1 MIATAANKVLPS
13 PLAVYDY
20 PCQGNKIQPE
30 PLVLLHGWGSD
41 SRIWQTLLPEL
52 TQHLHVMAI
61 DLPGFGQSLPL
72 GQDVPLDKQGI
83 EHYLDAIGAVLPA
96 RCTLL
101 GWSLGGMLATMLTS
115 RYPERFNSLI
125 TIASNGCFVQQPN
138 WSCAMPA
145 QTFDAF
151 FELFQQQPALCL
163 KRFHGLQCRG
173 DKMERPL
180 LKTLRETFNHVPEA
194 PDDSCWRRGLELL
207 SEIDNRKALQS
218 LKVRGLHIYGDTDQL
233 VPVAA
238 ACDIK
243 ALNHSQQ
250 VEILENTAHV
260 PQLSC
265 PEQLASKIC
274 AFLRE
279 GRYHLDKQRVADSFS
294 RAASSYDS
302 VARLQRQ
309 VGQRLIEALPDIDP
323 SLEQLDQCDAF
334 KIIDLGCGT
343 GYFTEQLAKKYP
355 FADITGIDLALG
367 MLDFASSE
375 RDMPATWLCGDAED
389 IPLADNSVDLIFS
402 NLAFQWCE
410 QLPVLASEIVRVLKP
425 GGVIAF
431 TSLGQKTLFELR
443 ESWAAVDDYVHVNRF
458 LEANH
463 WQDVFTKAGMVF
475 QNFETDTCLLP
486 YRDLRHLT
494 SELKGLGAHNVNVGQ
509 NRGLTGREHIRKLV
523 SVYEKYRNPQGELPA
538 TWEVIYGVAHCNV

>member
-1 MIATAANKVLPS
+1 QS
-13 PLAVYDY
+13 PA
-20 PCQGNKIQPE
+20 PE
-30 PLVLLHGWGSD
+30 QD
-41 SRIWQTLLPEL
+41 S
-52 TQHLHVMAI
+52 I
-61 DLPGFGQSLPL
+61 D
-72 GQDVPLDKQGI
+72 
-83 EHYLDAIGAVLPA
+83 HYLDAISAVLPA

-145 QTFDAF
+145 QTFDEF
-151 FELFQQQPALCL
+151 FKLFQQQPALCL

-173 DKMERPL
+173 DKMERSL
-180 LKTLRETFNHVPEA
+180 LKTLRETFHHVAEA
-194 PDDSCWRRGLELL
+194 PSDSSWRRGLELL
-207 SEIDNRKALQS
+207 SEIDNREALQS
-218 LKVRGLHIYGDTDQL
+218 LKVRGLHIYGDADQL
-233 VPVAA
+233 VPVAVA
-238 ACDIK
+238 SDVK

-250 VEILENTAHV
+250 VEVLENTAHV

-265 PEQLASKIC
+265 PEQLASIIC
-274 AFLRE
+274 TFLRE

-302 VARLQRQ
+302 AARLQRQ
-309 VGQRLIEALPDIDP
+309 VGRRLIEALPDNCS
-323 SLEQLDQCDAF
+323 SLEQPDQCDAF

-343 GYFTEQLAKKYP
+343 GYFTEQLDKKYP
-355 FADITGIDLALG
+355 SADITGIDLAQG

-375 RDMPATWLCGDAED
+375 HDMPVTWLCGDAEN
-389 IPLADNSVDLIFS
+389 IPLAGNSVDLIFS

-410 QLPVLASEIVRVLKP
+410 QLPMLASEIVRVLKP
-425 GGVIAF
+425 GGLIAF

-443 ESWAAVDDYVHVNRF
+443 ESWAAVDDYVHVNHF

-463 WQDVFTKAGMVF
+463 WQAVFTKAGMVF
-475 QNFETDTCLLP
+475 QSFETDTCLLA

-494 SELKGLGAHNVNVGQ
+494 NELKGLGAHNVNVGQ

-523 SVYEKYRNPQGELPA
+523 SAYEKFRNPQGELPA
-538 TWEVIYGVAHCNV
+538 TWEVIYGVARCHV

>member
-13 PLAVYDY
+13 QLAVYDY
-20 PCQGNKIQPE
+20 PCQGNQIQPE

-41 SRIWQTLLPEL
+41 SRIWQTILPEL
-52 TQHLHVMAI
+52 TKHMHVMAI

-72 GQDVPLDKQGI
+72 GQDVPLEKQGI
-83 EHYLDAIGAVLPA
+83 EHYLDAISAVLPT

-138 WSCAMPA
+138 WPCAMPA
-145 QTFDAF
+145 QTFDEF
-151 FELFQQQPALCL
+151 FQLFQQQPALCL

-173 DKMERPL
+173 DKMERSL
-180 LKTLRETFNHVPEA
+180 LKTLRETFNHAAKA
-194 PDDSCWRRGLELL
+194 PNDSCWRRGLELL
-207 SEIDNRKALQS
+207 SELDNREALQS
-218 LKVRGLHIYGDTDQL
+218 LKVRGLHIYGGADQL
-233 VPVAA
+233 VPVAVA
-238 ACDIK
+238 SNIK
-243 ALNHSQQ
+243 ALNPSQQ
-250 VEILENTAHV
+250 VEVLEHTAHV

-265 PEQLASKIC
+265 PKQLASIIC
-274 AFLRE
+274 TFLRE

-309 VGQRLIEALPDIDP
+309 VGQRLIEALPSNYQP
-323 SLEQLDQCDAF
+323 DQCDAF

-355 FADITGIDLALG
+355 SADITGIDLAQG
-367 MLDFASSE
+367 MLNFASSK
-375 RDMPATWLCGDAED
+375 RDMPVTWLCGDAEN
-389 IPLADNSVDLIFS
+389 IPLADNSVDLMFS
-402 NLAFQWCE
+402 SLAFQWCE

-425 GGVIAF
+425 GGLIAF

-443 ESWAAVDDYVHVNRF
+443 ESWAVVDDYVHVNHF
-458 LEANH
+458 LEASN
-463 WQDVFTKAGMVF
+463 WQSVFTKAGMVF
-475 QNFETDTCLLP
+475 QDFETDMCLLT

-509 NRGLTGREHIRKLV
+509 NRGMTGREHIRKLV
-523 SVYEKYRNPQGELPA
+523 SAYEKFRNPQGELPA
-538 TWEVIYGVAHCNV
+538 TWEVIYGVAHCHV